1 MENMNNVVNI
11 INEKIY
17 QISPVFILAFILTAI
32 THWFFIAFAS
42 SNKKETIEI
51 KTKIEKEKHTAY
63 EKSNFNYIGIDKLYP
78 DDPDFVENESWNKS
92 LTSFYLQD
100 KENRIKRSNPLY
112 KGEDK
117 LNPEDLLYFGEKM
130 KKKITKAKVEDLK
143 GFKDSF
149 LKTSN

>member
-1 MENMNNVVNI
+1 MENIHNIVNV
-11 INEKIY
+11 INEKIF
-17 QISPVFILAFILTAI
+17 QMSSVFILALILTVI
-32 THWFFIAFAS
+32 THWFIISFIS

-51 KTKIEKEKHTAY
+51 KTKIEKRKHSLY
-63 EKSNFNYIGIDKLYP
+63 EKSNFNYIEIDKLYP
-78 DDPDFVENESWNKS
+78 DDSDFVENESWNKS
-92 LTSFYLQD
+92 LTSFYLND

-117 LNPEDLLYFGEKM
+117 LNPGDLLYFGEKM

-149 LKTSN
+149 LKSN

>member
-1 MENMNNVVNI
+1 MENLNNA
-11 INEKIY
+11 INEGIY
-17 QISPVFILAFILTAI
+17 QMFLLFIPLLILVVISKWFLIVFVSL
-32 THWFFIAFAS
+32 
-42 SNKKETIEI
+42 NKKETIEI
-51 KTKIEKEKHTAY
+51 KTKIEKRKHSLQ

-78 DDPDFVENESWNKS
+78 DDSDFVENESWPKS
-92 LTSFYLQD
+92 LVSFYLKD

-117 LNPEDLLYFGEKM
+117 LNPGDLLYFGEKT

-143 GFKDSF
+143 VFKDSF